1 MMRNDIKPV
10 LSYFN
15 LVPRALFPGFGDEV
29 GHTFMFFTFNLI
41 NLPRGL
47 KAIGEKGEFRR

>member
-15 LVPRALFPGFGDEV
+15 LVHRALFPGFGDEV